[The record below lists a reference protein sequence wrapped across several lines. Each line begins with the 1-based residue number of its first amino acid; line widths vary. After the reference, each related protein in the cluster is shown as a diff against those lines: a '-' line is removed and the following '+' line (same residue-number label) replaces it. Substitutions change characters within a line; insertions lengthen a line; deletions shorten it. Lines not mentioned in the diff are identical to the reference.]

1 MKTFKSKDLL
11 GIESLEVSD
20 IEFILETARSLQ
32 EVSER
37 EVKKLPV
44 LRGKSVVNLFFESST
59 RTRTSFE
66 IAAKRLSADLIN
78 ISKTDSSVEKGES
91 LLDTAKTLHAM
102 GPDIIVCR
110 HASAGVPHWL
120 ARNLEASV
128 INAGD
133 GAHEHPT
140 QALVDLMTIQDV
152 KGKIAGLHVAI
163 VGDIEHSRVARSDI
177 HALKKLGARVSVV
190 GPATMI
196 SRDVAALGVSVHHEL
211 LPGIRDADVII
222 MLRIQRERLGVVPF
236 PSLREYARLY
246 GLNAKIL
253 REAKEGVVILHP
265 GPVNRGIEIDPEVAD
280 SPSSHLL
287 DQVTNGVAI
296 RMAVLYLIATGKE
309 EGSLS

>member
-1 MKTFKSKDLL
+1 MRKFQAKDLL
-11 GIESLEVSD
+11 GIESLAVSD

-32 EVSER
+32 EVSRR
-37 EVKKLPV
+37 EVKKVPV
-44 LRGKSVVNLFFESST
+44 LRGKTVVNLFFESST

-66 IAAKRLSADLIN
+66 IAAKRLSADVIN
-78 ISKTDSSVEKGES
+78 ISKTGSSIEKGES
-91 LLDTAKTLHAM
+91 LLDTARTLHAM

-120 ARNLEASV
+120 AKNLDASV

-140 QALVDLMTIQDV
+140 QALLDVMTIQDV
-152 KGKIAGLHVAI
+152 CGKIAGLNVAI

-177 HALKKLGARVSVV
+177 HALKKLGAKVAVV

-196 SRDVAALGVSVHHEL
+196 SRDVEALGVSVYHEL
-211 LPGIRDADVII
+211 VPGIRNADVII
-222 MLRIQRERLGVVPF
+222 MLRIQRERLGVIPF

-246 GLNAKIL
+246 GLNAKVL
-253 REAKEGVVILHP
+253 RGAKEGVVILHP

-280 SPSSHLL
+280 SASSHLL

-309 EGSLS
+309 QGVQK

>member
-1 MKTFKSKDLL
+1 MRKFQAKDLL
-11 GIESLEVSD
+11 GIESLAVSD

-32 EVSER
+32 EVSRR
-37 EVKKLPV
+37 EVKKVPV
-44 LRGKSVVNLFFESST
+44 LRGKTVVNLFFESST

-66 IAAKRLSADLIN
+66 IAAKRLSADVIN
-78 ISKTDSSVEKGES
+78 ISKTGSSIEKGES
-91 LLDTAKTLHAM
+91 LLDTARTLHAM

-120 ARNLEASV
+120 AKNLDASV

-140 QALVDLMTIQDV
+140 QALLDVMTIQDV
-152 KGKIAGLHVAI
+152 CGKIAGLNVAI

-177 HALKKLGARVSVV
+177 HALKKLGAKVAVV

-196 SRDVAALGVSVHHEL
+196 SRDVEALGVSVYHEL
-211 LPGIRDADVII
+211 VPGIRNADVII
-222 MLRIQRERLGVVPF
+222 MLRIQRERLGVIPF

-246 GLNAKIL
+246 GLNAKVL
-253 REAKEGVVILHP
+253 RGAKEGVVILHP
-265 GPVNRGIEIDPEVAD
+265 GPVNRGIEIDPEEAA
-280 SPSSHLL
+280 SASSYLL

-309 EGSLS
+309 QGVQK